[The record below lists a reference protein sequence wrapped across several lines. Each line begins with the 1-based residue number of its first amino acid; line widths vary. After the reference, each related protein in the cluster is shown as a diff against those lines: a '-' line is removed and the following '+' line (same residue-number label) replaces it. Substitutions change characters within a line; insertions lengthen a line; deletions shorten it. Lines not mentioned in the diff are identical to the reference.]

1 MKVTYADGVFEE
13 LVSLSFYL
21 AETDEETAHRFLDA
35 CDQTF
40 LFLADNRLIGSV
52 RKFESVKLNEV
63 RMWRVK
69 GFEKYLIFYQPL
81 TDGVKILHIVHGAQ
95 NYNLLFEEEK

>member
-40 LFLADNRLIGSV
+40 LFLADNRLIGSLI
-52 RKFESVKLNEV
+52 KFTSVKLNEV

-69 GFEKYLIFYQPL
+69 GFEKYLVFYEPQS
-81 TDGVKILHIVHGAQ
+81 DGIKILHILHIAQ
-95 NYNLLFEEEK
+95 DYNRVFEDE

>member
-40 LFLADNRLIGSV
+40 LFLADNRFIGSL
-52 RKFESVKLNEV
+52 RKFESVKLKEV

-69 GFEKYLIFYQPL
+69 GFEKYLVFYEPQG
-81 TDGVKILHIVHGAQ
+81 DGVKILHILHSAQ
-95 NYNLLFEEEK
+95 DYNRVFEDE